1 MDEKGIR
8 MASTIDASTMT
19 TEALE
24 SYDDMMQESAM
35 KVGKFALLAS
45 LIWSDVLKE
54 LDKRG
59 RVRLVS
65 GSYDDIGNSIFQRV
79 RD

>member
-1 MDEKGIR
+1 

-24 SYDDMMQESAM
+24 SYDDMMTESAI
-35 KVGKFALLAS
+35 KVEKFALLAM

-59 RVRLVS
+59 SVRLVS
-65 GSYDDIGNSIFQRV
+65 GSYDDIGNALIQRV